1 MPYRSATLWAARRR
15 ATARKPD
22 LRSHREGLQRIQIGL
37 VGLATVLLVVTLAN
51 LVIDSA
57 RKDNAG
63 DATAAAIEQGIAGVA
78 NATAA
83 SAPTSTSE
91 PLADLGVTPTA
102 DSAAPVVTP
111 SVPDLEPDPRLRERM
126 DQDRDGA
133 QPPSTPP
140 AR

>member
-1 MPYRSATLWAARRR
+1 V
-15 ATARKPD
+15 
-22 LRSHREGLQRIQIGL
+22 QRIQIGL

-57 RKDNAG
+57 RKDSSS

-78 NATAA
+78 NATATA
-83 SAPTSTSE
+83 APAITNE

-102 DSAAPVVTP
+102 ESAAPVVAP
-111 SVPDLEPDPRLRERM
+111 SVPDLEPDPRLRQRM

-133 QPPSTPP
+133 QAQPVH
-140 AR
+140 

>member
-22 LRSHREGLQRIQIGL
+22 LRTHREGLQRIQIGL

-57 RKDNAG
+57 RKDSAS
-63 DATAAAIEQGIAGVA
+63 DATAAAIEQGIAGVV

-83 SAPTSTSE
+83 TTPVTTNE

-102 DSAAPVVTP
+102 DSAAPVATP
-111 SVPDLEPDPRLRERM
+111 SVPDLQPDPRLRQRM
-126 DQDRDGA
+126 DQDPDGQQA
-133 QPPSTPP
+133 PP